1 MAVDQLRLDFPL
13 DELKRPRRRQSRP
26 PATGKAPPPPT
37 AGEQLMTAPVL
48 QQCGFCG
55 HRQTVA
61 GETTLCDEC
70 GGIIMRDETAV

>member
-13 DELKRPRRRQSRP
+13 DELKRRRQRQRRP
-26 PATGKAPPPPT
+26 APTGKAPPQPV

-61 GETTLCDEC
+61 GETTLCDRC
-70 GGIIMRDETAV
+70 GGIIIRDETAT